1 MKIYLY
7 YAGLRRHFMVIG
19 VLDENIIYDEESLC
33 YADGVFYVQPI
44 GDFLHATHVRHTWV
58 ICF

>member
-1 MKIYLY
+1 
-7 YAGLRRHFMVIG
+7 MVIG